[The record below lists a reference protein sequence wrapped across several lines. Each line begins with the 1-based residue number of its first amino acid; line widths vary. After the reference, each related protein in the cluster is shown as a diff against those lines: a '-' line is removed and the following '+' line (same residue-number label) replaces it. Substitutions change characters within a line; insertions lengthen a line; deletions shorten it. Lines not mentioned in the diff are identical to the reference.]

1 MTPFCDRSSM
11 QTIKFEEEKKNQ
23 ATRVND
29 TYLFYRVCEKTIVV
43 ELFLNP
49 EIVGLWSE
57 QTYLS

>member
-1 MTPFCDRSSM
+1 M

>member
-43 ELFLNP
+43 ELVLNP

>member
-1 MTPFCDRSSM
+1 M

-43 ELFLNP
+43 ELVLNP